1 MQKVYFT
8 RSQVAEGVNEAKLT
22 HRNPIGEWITEDSTH
37 THIESIIVVWFNI
50 FMSAYRL
57 LIMWKPNNARGMK
70 KNNWQCV

>member
-37 THIESIIVVWFNI
+37 THTHIESIIVV
-50 FMSAYRL
+50 
-57 LIMWKPNNARGMK
+57 
-70 KNNWQCV
+70 